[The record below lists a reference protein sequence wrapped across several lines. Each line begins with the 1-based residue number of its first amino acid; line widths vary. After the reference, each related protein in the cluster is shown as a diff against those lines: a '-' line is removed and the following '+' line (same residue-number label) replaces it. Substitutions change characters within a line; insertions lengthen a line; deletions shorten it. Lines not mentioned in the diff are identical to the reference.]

1 MMMRLLE
8 KALKDAIKENNC
20 VIGTK
25 KILSS
30 ITNIK
35 MIVISQSVTAENI
48 KKIKENVQNEK
59 ISMIHFKG
67 TSVALGK
74 LCGLPFRVSTISLK
88 SLNDTNIQSILKE
101 SEER

>member
-35 MIVISQSVTAENI
+35 MIVISQSVTTENI
-48 KKIKENVQNEK
+48 KKIKEFLHIKKMVQH
-59 ISMIHFKG
+59 M
-67 TSVALGK
+67 K
-74 LCGLPFRVSTISLK
+74 LK
-88 SLNDTNIQSILKE
+88 AQM
-101 SEER
+101 

>member
-1 MMMRLLE
+1 MMMKLLE

-59 ISMIHFKG
+59 IPMVHFKG

>member
-1 MMMRLLE
+1 MMMKLLE

-30 ITNIK
+30 TINIK
-35 MIVISQSVTAENI
+35 MVVISQSVTTENI

-59 ISMIHFKG
+59 IFCC
-67 TSVALGK
+67 VGK
-74 LCGLPFRVSTISLK
+74 TLWFAISCINFLAK
-88 SLNDTNIQSILKE
+88 IIK
-101 SEER
+101 

>member
-1 MMMRLLE
+1 MKLLE

-74 LCGLPFRVSTISLK
+74 L
-88 SLNDTNIQSILKE
+88 
-101 SEER
+101 

>member
-1 MMMRLLE
+1 MKLLE

-30 ITNIK
+30 TTNIK
-35 MIVISQSVTAENI
+35 MVVISQSVTTENK
-48 KKIKENVQNEK
+48 KKIEENVQNEK
-59 ISMIHFKG
+59 IPMVRFKG

-101 SEER
+101 SEEK

>member
-1 MMMRLLE
+1 MIMKLLE
-8 KALKDAIKENNC
+8 KTLKDALKEKNC

-30 ITNIK
+30 IANIK
-35 MIVISQSVTAENI
+35 MIVVSQSVTAENI
-48 KKIKENVQNEK
+48 KKIKENMQNEK
-59 ISMIHFKG
+59 IPMIHFKG

-101 SEER
+101 AEEK

>member
-1 MMMRLLE
+1 MMMKLLE

-74 LCGLPFRVSTISLK
+74 L
-88 SLNDTNIQSILKE
+88 
-101 SEER
+101 